1 MLNHEHLME
10 VVKPAMSDV
19 TANLWASREFEDQD
33 FEDPRII
40 ATRAAIRDAR
50 LPDRLFQPGGYLSL
64 TQMHP
69 GVEYSVK

>member
-10 VVKPAMSDV
+10 AVKPAMSDV

-40 ATRAAIRDAR
+40 AT
-50 LPDRLFQPGGYLSL
+50 
-64 TQMHP
+64 
-69 GVEYSVK
+69 